1 MIELVF
7 FAMENILH
15 RGGLVEYNYVA
26 IAHHVA
32 TNRNGLGYIV
42 KFHIPLILES
52 TLQGLYVCELFVFS
66 FGLLYTYITVFIVN
80 KRVYSY
86 SVVVTG
92 ACCSNNGL

>member
-26 IAHHVA
+26 IVHHVA

-42 KFHIPLILES
+42 KFHS
-52 TLQGLYVCELFVFS
+52 CSDV
-66 FGLLYTYITVFIVN
+66 
-80 KRVYSY
+80 
-86 SVVVTG
+86 SVHK
-92 ACCSNNGL
+92 AS